1 MTEKFDL
8 IVIGGG
14 TAGLVASGFAAQLG
28 IKTALIERDV
38 IGGDCTWTG
47 CMPSKALLKAAKMA
61 HSVRA
66 GDKFGI
72 LAQPP
77 QVDMGRVRAY
87 VRSVVE
93 HIYAEETP
101 EKITAKGIQV
111 VIGEARFADPHT
123 IRVGDRTLSARR
135 FIITTGARP
144 RVPNLP
150 GLDRVAFHT
159 SRTIFDN
166 DRLPRHLIV
175 MGAGPVG
182 MELAQ
187 AYARFGAQ
195 VTLIDTAMLP
205 RDEPEVAQVMAKIYQ
220 REGVRFVP
228 SRVASVDQRGEQ
240 INAVLENGETIHG
253 DMLLVAVGRQPNV
266 ESLDLAKAGV
276 DYSADGITVD
286 PYLRTS
292 ARHIF
297 AAGDCTGGPHFTH
310 YAGFQGAQAVR
321 NALLPGQSRQIVGDL
336 LPWVTFTEPEIA
348 HVGLSEAQAREQH
361 GDGVMV
367 HHDELDTADRAVC
380 EDDIE
385 GFIKIVYKG
394 HGDLLGVTIVAGRAG
409 EMITEFVLAM
419 KHGLNLRALVATMH
433 PYPTYS
439 DIVHRT
445 LNNLSQK
452 ELLNTFSGKALKMAA
467 AIFN

>member
-47 CMPSKALLKAAKMA
+47 CMPSKALLKVAKMA

-87 VRSVVE
+87 VRAVVE

-101 EKITAKGIQV
+101 AKIAAKGIEV
-111 VIGEARFADPHT
+111 VMGEARFSDPHT
-123 IRVGDRTLSARR
+123 VRVGERVLTARR
-135 FIITTGARP
+135 FIIATGARP
-144 RVPNLP
+144 RLPNLP
-150 GLDRVAFHT
+150 GLDRVSFHT

-195 VTLIDTAMLP
+195 VTLIDAAMLP
-205 RDEPEVAQVMAKIYQ
+205 RDEPEVAEVMVRLYQ

-228 SRVASVDQRGEQ
+228 SLMASVDSRADQ
-240 INAVLENGETIHG
+240 ISAVLENGETING
-253 DMLLVAVGRQPNV
+253 DMLLVAVGRQANV
-266 ESLDLAKAGV
+266 ESLDLAQAGV

-297 AAGDCTGGPHFTH
+297 AAGDCAGGPHFTH

-348 HVGLSEAQAREQH
+348 HVGLSEAQAREKYGH
-361 GDGVMV
+361 GVKVFHYD
-367 HHDELDTADRAVC
+367 LATADRAVC
-380 EDDIE
+380 DDDIE

-394 HGDLLGVTIVAGRAG
+394 YGDLLGVTIAAARAG

-419 KHGLNLRALVATMH
+419 KHGINLRSLVATMH

-439 DIVHRT
+439 DIVHRA

-452 ELLNTFSGKALKMAA
+452 ELPNTFSGRLLKVAA